1 MYYSTYLFTSTY
13 VLEYNGNMQRDTTK
27 SQLLLDMLK
36 SGASSIRQIKQAST
50 FNAGITRRGFLVAQ
64 KAARDFMGSPSGHVA
79 NKMWVTMPGLRGIG
93 KTTILAQL
101 FDDVAFEGAIKIYAS
116 FDRVKTVGADIQ
128 DFITASEAFMGCSF
142 EEQHTPI
149 VFFLDE
155 VQYLDDW
162 AVGLKTVLDRS
173 NKIFIFCTGSSALSL
188 QTDANVARR
197 MDVIKLHPLC
207 FTEYVMIKQAH
218 EGIAQADIRKPI
230 PGVSLD
236 IKNAIFNSA
245 SAEDCYSALSQVK
258 PRVNE
263 YWSSIPYNRN
273 ALFGEYLAHGTLPF
287 TLDLPNTSMIWDR
300 INRILSESLDR
311 DVMAY
316 KRFDNPTVATIP
328 QLLFLLAAS
337 VEVSVSKLARTLSS
351 NDRTIKSVLSALE
364 KTEIITAIPP
374 KGASHGHIGKPSKYL
389 FTSPAM
395 RAALCGFG
403 GVITPESD
411 SSLRGKLLEDVVGL
425 YLKRMFLDAP
435 LTRAIV
441 EYDPSQGGADFIVS
455 SDGVKRNSVVIEVG
469 ANKTTSKQVIQTMND
484 MNAKYGI
491 IITSGKL
498 EVDAANNVARVP
510 FEYFFLT

>member
-1 MYYSTYLFTSTY
+1 
-13 VLEYNGNMQRDTTK
+13 MQKEVTK

-36 SGASSIRQIKQAST
+36 SGESSAMQIRQAST
-50 FNAGITRRGFLVAQ
+50 FNAGITRRGFLAAQ
-64 KAARDFMGSPSGHVA
+64 KTAKNFMDSPDGHATSRV
-79 NKMWVTMPGLRGIG
+79 WVTMPGLRGIG

-101 FDDVAFEGAIKIYAS
+101 FSDEVFDGVFKVYAS
-116 FDRVKTVGADIQ
+116 FDRVKTIGANIQ
-128 DFITASEAFMGCSF
+128 DFIIACEEFMGCSF
-142 EEQHTPI
+142 EEQNQPI
-149 VFFLDE
+149 ALFLDE

-207 FTEYVMIKQAH
+207 FTEYVMIKQSH
-218 EGIAQADIRKPI
+218 EGLQKTDIRMPI
-230 PGVSLD
+230 HGVASELRR
-236 IKNAIFNSA
+236 AIFNSVD
-245 SAEDCYSALSQVK
+245 AEGCYRVLSQIK
-258 PRVNE
+258 PKVDE
-263 YWSSIPYNRN
+263 YWSSVPYERN
-273 ALFGEYLAHGTLPF
+273 VLFGEYLAHGTLPF
-287 TLDLPNTSMIWDR
+287 TLDLPNTSAIWDR

-316 KRFDNPTVATIP
+316 KRFDTPTVAIIP
-328 QLLFLLAAS
+328 QLLFLLASSTELS
-337 VEVSVSKLARTLSS
+337 VTKLANKLSS
-351 NDRTIKSVLSALE
+351 NVRTIKAVISALE

-374 KGASHGHIGKPSKYL
+374 KGAAHGHIGKPNKYL

-411 SSLRGKLLEDVVGL
+411 ASLRGKLLEDVVGL

-441 EYDPSQGGADFIVS
+441 EHDPSKGGADFIVS
-455 SDGVKRNSVVIEVG
+455 NDGTKQSSVIIEVG
-469 ANKTTSKQVIQTMND
+469 AHKTTSNQAIQTMND
-484 MNAKYGI
+484 IKGKYGI
-491 IITSGKL
+491 IVTSGVL
-498 EVDAANNVARVP
+498 GVDATNNVARVP
-510 FEYFFLT
+510 FEYFFLM